1 MNDRV
6 PRFVGAFQN
15 SEIPTREFRSDF
27 MITFIPKE
35 YVIRVDFEFGFE
47 ILKTFSYLVETKI
60 SDFFFPNFANCGFD
74 RP

>member
-1 MNDRV
+1 
-6 PRFVGAFQN
+6 
-15 SEIPTREFRSDF
+15 